1 MWETARSGLYAF
13 IKAMVS
19 RLATNVTTRVPQ
31 PTGFKTASG
40 VLLVLGITYGL
51 NKAINSYALG
61 HRRAT
66 DVWDWTREIVVVTG
80 GSSGIGEL
88 IVRRLAQRG
97 IKVVIIDINPPQDAL
112 LPGVRFYEADVS
124 SPDAVGRAAER
135 IRQDVGE
142 PTVLINNAGI
152 AMAVSILESTRDQI
166 QRTFDVNTVSH
177 FWLVKE
183 FLPAMIKHNHGH
195 VITMASVASFIVI
208 ADIVCY
214 SCAKAS
220 AMAFHEGLG
229 QELKHI
235 YEARNIRTSIVHPYW
250 VRTPMTAELVA
261 GPGFKDAVLDPEQ
274 VAAAVVKQVLGG
286 RSGQVVMPA
295 RCMIVAYSRAF
306 PAWLQEWMRDSK
318 AGIYRK

>member
-1 MWETARSGLYAF
+1 MDAF

-97 IKVVIIDINPPQDAL
+97 IKVVIMDINPPQDAL

-195 VITMASVASFIVI
+195 VITMASTASFLVI
-208 ADIVCY
+208 ADLVSY

-229 QELKHI
+229 QELKHR
-235 YEARNIRTSIVHPYW
+235 YEARNIRT
-250 VRTPMTAELVA
+250 R
-261 GPGFKDAVLDPEQ
+261 
-274 VAAAVVKQVLGG
+274 
-286 RSGQVVMPA
+286 
-295 RCMIVAYSRAF
+295 
-306 PAWLQEWMRDSK
+306 
-318 AGIYRK
+318 